1 MKKNTLNSLLFACF
15 IIILIVASSCKLRK
29 TTSTGIRLKNYPAD
43 VLLDSVLK
51 GNIQYTYLKNKA
63 NAELFYQEE
72 NKQIKI
78 NIRVKK
84 DSIIWVNLSKSSVQ
98 ILTCLISKDSV
109 KFLKKIGG
117 KQYFL
122 GSYEDVEKI
131 LGIQLNYMLVQ
142 DFINGNAIMLD
153 SDEKY
158 VSEINEDSYLLSSH
172 KSKKIAK
179 ILQSNKTS
187 EDRFLYRCW
196 IDPVNFKCKKIA
208 INLLDIENTI
218 IAEYNDWKKI
228 KDNLIP
234 MNSSITYI
242 NKLDTIS
249 VKLNYNTNIKL
260 NNKLTFPFKVTNSY
274 TPFNIDLND

>member
-1 MKKNTLNSLLFACF
+1 MSYTRPCNKCGERISLRQMPQGQWVAFDVSTEETHICGIKHKPDISVKLKSKTKK
-15 IIILIVASSCKLRK
+15 KPDK
-29 TTSTGIRLKNYPAD
+29 D
-43 VLLDSVLK
+43 
-51 GNIQYTYLKNKA
+51 
-63 NAELFYQEE
+63 
-72 NKQIKI
+72 
-78 NIRVKK
+78 
-84 DSIIWVNLSKSSVQ
+84 DSI
-98 ILTCLISKDSV
+98 D
-109 KFLKKIGG
+109 
-117 KQYFL
+117 L
-122 GSYEDVEKI
+122 GYD
-131 LGIQLNYMLVQ
+131 
-142 DFINGNAIMLD
+142 DD
-153 SDEKY
+153 

-179 ILQSNKTS
+179 LLQSNKNS

-249 VKLNYNTNIKL
+249 VKLNYNTTIKL